1 MLQVPFNRAIAAR
14 IQEGAPFR
22 VGMGTEAVTIKRSP
36 NESDAW
42 WCEHQYNTTYT
53 YSHTEANRMYFKV
66 RRNDT
71 SRVTGWYVD
80 TSTFDLVVRI
90 GNDRVEEY
98 RPNEYSILLT

>member
-1 MLQVPFNRAIAAR
+1 ML

-22 VGMGTEAVTIKRSP
+22 VGMGISTRSRSSVP
-36 NESDAW
+36 
-42 WCEHQYNTTYT
+42 QYNTTYT
-53 YSHTEANRMYFKV
+53 YSHTEANRMYFMV

-71 SRVTGWYVD
+71 SRGANDVD

-98 RPNEYSILLT
+98 RPSEYSIILLT